1 MQILEILNLQKKK
14 FFIFN
19 SSFYFADKQPE
30 TDQIF
35 CTDQTS
41 ENTWFNEIGTLISC
55 RQVFITLE
63 YNLQVC
69 ECAIT
74 SSGITVIL
82 LEIKQNFI
90 NINFVDEPLPIESS
104 KINLYNK
111 NQRYALSFH
120 RILQKKKK
128 CYTL

>member
-1 MQILEILNLQKKK
+1 M
-14 FFIFN
+14 
-19 SSFYFADKQPE
+19 
-30 TDQIF
+30 
-35 CTDQTS
+35 
-41 ENTWFNEIGTLISC
+41 ISC

-63 YNLQVC
+63 YDLQVC

-74 SSGITVIL
+74 YSGRSVIL

-111 NQRYALSFH
+111 KPKGMLYHF
-120 RILQKKKK
+120 IEFLQKKKLYFISSIPFSIIRILLTFK
-128 CYTL
+128 EKNVIYLNIPEGNNVHAHLPCLSLRTPD